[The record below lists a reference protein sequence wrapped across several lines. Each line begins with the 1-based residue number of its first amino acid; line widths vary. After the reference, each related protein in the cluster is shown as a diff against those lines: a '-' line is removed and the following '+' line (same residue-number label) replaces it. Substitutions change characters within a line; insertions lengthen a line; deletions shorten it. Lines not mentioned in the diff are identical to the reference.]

1 MRRLLII
8 LLPLAGLCACRE
20 KASTDQ
26 NAAVPE
32 ERATSSEQ
40 PASPPDEAS
49 RKPADPV
56 NEPAHASPKAASP
69 AEASPAPDEHAFN
82 RELPV
87 PNSAEA
93 TLVKPTVVPQ
103 GIVLPEEDHAVSSS
117 LPGPERAKAAAARV
131 RPGLEKALA
140 AKGLHFGDPVFLRA
154 FKEEGQVELWVRN
167 RETKKYDLFRTWE
180 VAAQS
185 GKPGPKLAEGDSQ
198 VPEGFYIVPPSA
210 MKPDSTFHLAFNI
223 GYPNAYDQHHGRTG
237 TFIMIHGN
245 RVSIGCLAMTDTK
258 IEEIYTLCDA
268 ALKNGQPY
276 FRVNLFPFR
285 MTPQR
290 LSREKDSQWF
300 DFWTNLKEG
309 YDFFE
314 RGHVPPGIDVVDGRY
329 EFK

>member
-1 MRRLLII
+1 MRRLLIT
-8 LLPLAGLCACRE
+8 LLPLASLCACRE
-20 KASTDQ
+20 KARNDQ

-32 ERATSSEQ
+32 ERATSSEP
-40 PASPPDEAS
+40 PAPTQAEIGSEQA
-49 RKPADPV
+49 RTPA
-56 NEPAHASPKAASP
+56 KAADS
-69 AEASPAPDEHAFN
+69 AETSPAPDEHAFS

-87 PNSAEA
+87 PGAAGSV
-93 TLVKPTVVPQ
+93 LVKPAVIPQ
-103 GIVLPEEDHAVSSS
+103 GIVLPEDQAVSSS
-117 LPGPERAKAAAARV
+117 LPGPARAKAAAARV
-131 RPGLEKALA
+131 RPELEKALA

-167 RETKKYDLFRTWE
+167 RETKKYELFRTWE

-185 GKPGPKLAEGDSQ
+185 GKPGPKLAEGDNQ
-198 VPEGFYIVPPSA
+198 VPEGFYFVPPSA

-223 GYPNAYDQHHGRTG
+223 GYPNAYDEHHGRTG

-245 RVSIGCLAMTDTK
+245 RVSIGCLAMTDPK

-285 MTPQR
+285 MTPAR
-290 LSREKDSQWF
+290 LSREKGSEWF

-314 RGHVPPGIDVVDGRY
+314 RGHVPPEVEVVDGRY
-329 EFK
+329 VFK